1 MGKVI
6 TFGQEQVQAALHNIS
21 IDDPAVSAEL
31 WSWQHLGGIRLHGGN
46 DKFLEVLRHFLT
58 THVALVPPRAHAV
71 GGVDVRLF
79 KWKPSAAV
87 FWPPGLSGRHRSS
100 LSPIAEP
107 DLDAVTPCAR
117 TATGKA
123 KSIPSPSGRAG
134 QEQSP
139 FHGTARESHRPSRVM
154 WIKYS
159 LGRTVSPSGPG
170 AKAPDEQGSV
180 GPRFQFASPCFMWLP
195 RT

>member
-58 THVALVPPRAHAV
+58 THVALVPPA
-71 GGVDVRLF
+71 
-79 KWKPSAAV
+79 SARRRGRRCSPFQVETFGSCVLAA
-87 FWPPGLSGRHRSS
+87 GTSGRHRSS